1 MCEFMYGIER
11 NGLNEKPKSTDKA
24 YCEAI
29 QDKEEKLV
37 TTMKWISID
46 FSMQIVC
53 LSNVTGLQYCGANVA
68 NAMKAATF

>member
-11 NGLNEKPKSTDKA
+11 NKMNEKLKSTGKA

-37 TTMKWISID
+37 ATMK
-46 FSMQIVC
+46 
-53 LSNVTGLQYCGANVA
+53 
-68 NAMKAATF
+68 